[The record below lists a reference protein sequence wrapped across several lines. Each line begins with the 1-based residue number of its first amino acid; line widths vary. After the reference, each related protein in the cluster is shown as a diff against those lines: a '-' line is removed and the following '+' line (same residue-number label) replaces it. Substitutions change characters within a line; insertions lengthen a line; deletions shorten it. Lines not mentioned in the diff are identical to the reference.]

1 MDTQNL
7 LTNAHDRFESN
18 GFSEDYVTTTIGA
31 LTGVFRA
38 RERNRAGDL
47 PRGTELSVQTEFQSN
62 RVSYERA
69 IDRKQSKNHGF
80 GLDFGKL
87 FRLSVV
93 FGVLAASDL
102 SLAKQSV
109 DIGRSARNV

>member
-18 GFSEDYVTTTIGA
+18 GFSEDYVTTPIEP
-31 LTGVFRA
+31 LPRDFLV
-38 RERNRAGDL
+38 RERNRAGDR

-62 RVSYERA
+62 RVSFECGTVE
-69 IDRKQSKNHGF
+69 KQSKKHELRVDCGE
-80 GLDFGKL
+80 L

-93 FGVLAASDL
+93 FGV
-102 SLAKQSV
+102 
-109 DIGRSARNV
+109 